1 VCVCTVV
8 GVGAGIG
15 TVSAAAGSK
24 TVDSFKELKDK
35 FKLRCIVRYQDKVTR
50 EVE

>member
-1 VCVCTVV
+1 MCTVV
-8 GVGAGIG
+8 GVCAGIG

-24 TVDSFKELKDK
+24 TADSFKELKDK
-35 FKLRCIVRYQDKVTR
+35 FKLRCIVKNQDQVTT